1 MLSTLIAAVALL
13 QAPCVHSVTDISQ
26 EFSFYMD
33 GRFVRRYL
41 GESAV
46 DTRNWGTLWKA
57 DLSDAN
63 LLILAGG
70 SSRVPYDT
78 RSVDHVLRFAERGGG
93 LLLMAD
99 ARDGDAELNRVAERL
114 DASFAPTPAQ
124 GKPKGVGAYADREI
138 EFRGGGTLK
147 TSNAWT
153 TLAADSDGRPLL
165 ARRTLGTGHVLMGA
179 RGMFGSHPD
188 RDDSINRELVRELLL
203 ELVKGKPV
211 VAGKRP
217 RGQFAELTRELGTLT
232 LEFHEGT
239 KQFADAIVAEYQEV
253 RKHLVAV
260 TGVEPSPGMITR
272 LLLLPTGAGGFSS
285 GERIAIGAWWGDFPK
300 QRYPMIELIG
310 HEAGHSWVLPHP
322 EPVWNEPIATYLGIQ
337 VGKRMGMGDEAQRVL
352 DGAIQRAK
360 RTDPEM
366 NQVDIG
372 AKGAPNDVVWGK
384 TYWIFEQLEAKYGPG
399 VLAKYFQAKRRLAP
413 ASLKGYTLD
422 DAVAVWS
429 TAVGE
434 DLFPWFRSLGISVA
448 RERSGI
454 GNSPLRGP
462 MGHRHDE
469 MMR

>member
-1 MLSTLIAAVALL
+1 MLPTLIAAVAML
-13 QAPCVHSVTDISQ
+13 QAPTVHSVTDISQ

-41 GESAV
+41 GDSAYDV
-46 DTRNWGTLWKA
+46 RNWGTLWKA

-63 LLILAGG
+63 LLILSGG
-70 SSRVPYDT
+70 SPRVPYDT
-78 RSVDHVLRFAERGGG
+78 RSVDHVLRFVERGGG

-114 DASFAPTPAQ
+114 DATFERPSAQ
-124 GKPKGVGAYADREI
+124 GKPRGTRAYAEREI

-147 TSNAWT
+147 TSDAWT
-153 TLAADSDGRPLL
+153 TLVADEAGTPLM
-165 ARRTLGTGHVLMGA
+165 ARRMLGTGHVLMGV
-179 RGMFGSHPD
+179 RGLFGSHPD
-188 RDDSINRELVRELLL
+188 RDDSINRDLIRELLQDI
-203 ELVKGKPV
+203 VKGKPV
-211 VAGKRP
+211 IPGKRP
-217 RGQFAELTRELGTLT
+217 QGQFAELTRELGTLT

-253 RKHLVAV
+253 RKHLVGV

-300 QRYPMIELIG
+300 HRYPMIELIG

-337 VGKRMGMGDEAQRVL
+337 VGKRMGMGEEAQKVL

-366 NQVDIG
+366 NKVDIG

-399 VLAKYFQAKRRLAP
+399 VIAKYFQAKRRLAP
-413 ASLKGYTLD
+413 ATLKAYTLD
-422 DAVAVWS
+422 DSVAVWS
-429 TAVGE
+429 AAVGE

-454 GNSPLRGP
+454 GILPLRSPL
-462 MGHRHDE
+462 GHRHDE
-469 MMR
+469 LMW